1 MHRLNYDMAD
11 IFDSIPT
18 ITVILLALGVVGVMV
33 YERTRV
39 KQEKKQDT

>member
-1 MHRLNYDMAD
+1 MIWSD

-39 KQEKKQDT
+39 RQEKEQDN

>member
-1 MHRLNYDMAD
+1 MNYNMAD

-18 ITVILLALGVVGVMV
+18 ITVILLALGIVGVMV

-39 KQEKKQDT
+39 REEKEQDN

>member
-1 MHRLNYDMAD
+1 MAD

-18 ITVILLALGVVGVMV
+18 ITVILLVLGVVGVMV

-39 KQEKKQDT
+39 RQEKEQDN

>member
-1 MHRLNYDMAD
+1 MAD

-18 ITVILLALGVVGVMV
+18 ITVILLALGIAGVMI

-39 KQEKKQDT
+39 KQERQQDT

>member
-1 MHRLNYDMAD
+1 MAD

-18 ITVILLALGVVGVMV
+18 ISVILLALGIVGVLI

-39 KQEKKQDT
+39 RQEKEQDN

>member
-1 MHRLNYDMAD
+1 MYRLNYDMVD

-18 ITVILLALGVVGVMV
+18 ITLILLALGVVGVMV

>member
-1 MHRLNYDMAD
+1 MAD

-18 ITVILLALGVVGVMV
+18 ITVILLALGIVGVMV

-39 KQEKKQDT
+39 REEKEQDN